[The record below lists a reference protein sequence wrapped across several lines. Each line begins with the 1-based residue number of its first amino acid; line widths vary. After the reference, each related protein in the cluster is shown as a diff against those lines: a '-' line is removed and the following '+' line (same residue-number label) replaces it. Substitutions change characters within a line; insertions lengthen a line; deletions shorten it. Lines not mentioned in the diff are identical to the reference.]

1 MDLSKFKTDGNL
13 SQDGVTVDLGDD
25 ASITI
30 ARAGN
35 EKFNKALRAVAKKFG
50 QSFRSLGEEK
60 LERVVMECYV
70 GTVLLNWS
78 GFKKDGQDMP
88 FSKEAAVELML
99 DKEYVDLRT
108 LIETLANE
116 PETFRRETIEEVVKN

>member
-1 MDLSKFKTDGNL
+1 MDLSKFKTDGKL
-13 SQDGVTVDLGDD
+13 SQEGVVIDLGDN
-25 ASITI
+25 STVTV

-35 EKFNKALRAVAKKFG
+35 EKFNKSLRAVAKKFG
-50 QSFRSLGEEK
+50 HSFKSLGDEK

-78 GFKKDGQDMP
+78 GFKKDGQDLP
-88 FSKEAAVELML
+88 FSKESAVELML

-108 LIETLANE
+108 LIENLANE
-116 PETFRRETIEEVVKN
+116 PETFRREQIEAVVGE